1 LVSSG
6 VTKCCALARDYE
18 CTTVRGKLSVKC
30 PCVCRKSNPWGSVF
44 RAYRDRAE
52 RHPDFKGQAKLFAHG
67 EAFTL
72 TNNEYERNTY
82 SLMELFVKALKG
94 SSIVL
99 EVRSSDTIDDVRAK
113 IQDKTG
119 LPANRQRL
127 IVFGMPVNGGGGG
140 YERTLSDYNI
150 QNGATLRLVR
160 CGCGRLSFPLPF
172 PHRFPMLECRLVRRA
187 SKRYR

>member
-1 LVSSG
+1 M
-6 VTKCCALARDYE
+6 
-18 CTTVRGKLSVKC
+18 
-30 PCVCRKSNPWGSVF
+30 
-44 RAYRDRAE
+44 
-52 RHPDFKGQAKLFAHG
+52 
-67 EAFTL
+67 

-82 SLMELFVKALKG
+82 SLMEIFVKALKG

-119 LPANRQRL
+119 LPAYKQRL
-127 IVFGMPVNGGGGG
+127 IFGGMPVDTH
-140 YERTLSDYNI
+140 ERTLPNHNI
-150 QNGATLRLVR
+150 RDGETLRLVR
-160 CGCGRLSFPLPF
+160 CGCGRLPFPLPF

>member
-1 LVSSG
+1 M
-6 VTKCCALARDYE
+6 
-18 CTTVRGKLSVKC
+18 
-30 PCVCRKSNPWGSVF
+30 
-44 RAYRDRAE
+44 
-52 RHPDFKGQAKLFAHG
+52 
-67 EAFTL
+67 

-127 IVFGMPVNGGGGG
+127 IVCGMPVNY
-140 YERTLSDYNI
+140 YERTLSDCNI

-160 CGCGRLSFPLPF
+160 CGCGRLPFPLPF